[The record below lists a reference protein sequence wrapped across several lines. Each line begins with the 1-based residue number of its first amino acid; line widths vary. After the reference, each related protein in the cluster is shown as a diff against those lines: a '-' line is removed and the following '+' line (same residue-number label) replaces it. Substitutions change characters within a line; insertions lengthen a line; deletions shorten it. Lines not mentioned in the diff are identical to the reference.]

1 MVSVWQFFAT
11 VELGANKSP
20 LLASASLAFDLFALQ
35 RSRRPKGLVVS
46 IVAATKLA
54 GGGSFDLHFV
64 FHCAYSLIEF
74 SVDYKN
80 YLLILWYDSGYQPDK
95 VFQNAVEVGGLPDLT
110 TTTGASLKGHRKPLV
125 SPAVN
130 DDGPGTGAT
139 GGGVL
144 VAREH
149 ETEFIGEDV
158 ELFVIHCAYSLIDDA
173 GESKKKQYNT
183 LVLCTLFFIFF
194 YCLTCSRARG
204 EENFNIPT
212 QK

>member
-1 MVSVWQFFAT
+1 MLVLTPCPNHSGVHPSARLL
-11 VELGANKSP
+11 VEGRSLVPVEALHIVHALAGADLKDTTKRDNSLG
-20 LLASASLAFDLFALQ
+20 FDFEWFAL
-35 RSRRPKGLVVS
+35 L
-46 IVAATKLA
+46 
-54 GGGSFDLHFV
+54 
-64 FHCAYSLIEF
+64 FHCAYSLIDIG
-74 SVDYKN
+74 VDYKN

-95 VFQNAVEVGGLPDLT
+95 VFQNTVEVGGLPDLT

-158 ELFVIHCAYSLIDDA
+158 ELFVIHYAYSIIDDA
-173 GESKKKQYNT
+173 DKSKK
-183 LVLCTLFFIFF
+183 
-194 YCLTCSRARG
+194 
-204 EENFNIPT
+204 NIIIL
-212 QK
+212 